1 MFPSHWELYHQ
12 VQKYFYLKKKT
23 QIILPLYT
31 TTLDLKSHKIDVN
44 LQACSSNGLTKV

>member
-1 MFPSHWELYHQ
+1 MSLGIISSGPEVFLL
-12 VQKYFYLKKKT
+12 KNKKK